1 MTTPSFTRRQFLKTT
16 TGAGAAVTLA
26 QFMPRQLLAADAP
39 QVTLPAP
46 TPSWV
51 DKPMRWAQLT
61 LVEDDP
67 GKFDLAF
74 WLDYFKRT
82 RSDAVCLSGGGCV
95 AYYPTQIPFHH
106 RSKWLGDRDV
116 LGELIAG
123 CRKLGMV
130 VIVRTDPHATYDDV
144 QAAHPDWIAVTA
156 DGQPRRHWASP
167 EMWVTCG
174 LGPYNFEFMT
184 EVKKEIMSRYRVDG
198 VFINRWDGSGM
209 CYCEHCVKNFK
220 DASGFNL
227 PRTNNPQDPAR
238 RAYILW
244 RQQRLFDLWQT
255 WDRAVRK
262 INPDSC
268 VIPNTGGGATSSLD
282 MKKIGE
288 LAPTLMADRQ
298 ARRGLMAPWAIGMNA
313 KEYRATLSMKPI
325 VGIFSVGVEEPY
337 RWKDSVQNADEIR
350 LWVADL
356 VANGMRP
363 WFTKFGGV
371 LHDERWLKPVEDI
384 YRRLAGWEHYLRN
397 ESPLARVGVVY
408 SQQTAWFVGNR
419 GSARVEDHING
430 WYQALIEA
438 RIPFELVH
446 DRLLDAAHVGQFKT
460 LILPNVVALSDA
472 QCRQIEEFVRGGGSV
487 VATHETSLCDE
498 WGVRRNNFGLAGLFG
513 VNYGGKIEARM
524 QNAYLRL
531 EHEANPHHPLLKGL
545 EDAPRI
551 IHGVS
556 RVEVEPCEKFPTAPL
571 TLIPSYP
578 DLPMEMVY
586 PRVTKTDIAQVFLRE
601 LVASLTPSL
610 SPSKGERVAA
620 RPGEGSS
627 SSGRVIYFPWDIDRT
642 FWEVLCVDHFKLLRN
657 AVEWATYEEPP
668 ITVSGPGVLDVTVW
682 RQKSSL
688 TVHLVNLTNP
698 MMMKGPVR
706 ELIPVGEQ
714 KVRIRL
720 PDGLKPRKVRLL
732 AAGKT
737 PKFTRDGSYLAVTV
751 PSLLDHEIVAIDL

>member
-1 MTTPSFTRRQFLKTT
+1 MTTSYFTRRQFLKTT
-16 TGAGAAVTLA
+16 TVAGAAVTLA
-26 QFMPRQLLAADAP
+26 QFTPHLFAAEAQP
-39 QVTLPAP
+39 ALPAP

-82 RSDAVCLSGGGCV
+82 KSDAVCLSGGGCV

-106 RSKWLGDRDV
+106 RSQWLGDRDV
-116 LGELIAG
+116 LGELVAG

-130 VIVRTDPHATYDDV
+130 VIARTDPHATYDDV
-144 QAAHPDWIAVTA
+144 AAAHPDWIAVDA
-156 DGQPRRHWASP
+156 NGNKRRHWASP

-198 VFINRWDGSGM
+198 IFINRWDGSGP
-209 CYCEHCVKNFK
+209 CFCEHCRKNFK
-220 DASGFNL
+220 EASGFEL

-244 RQQRLFDLWQT
+244 RQQRLFDLWQH
-255 WDRAVRK
+255 WDRAVRE

-298 ARRGLMAPWAIGMNA
+298 ARRGLMSSWAIGMNA
-313 KEYRATLSMKPI
+313 KEYRAALGMKPI
-325 VGIFSVGVEEPY
+325 VGIFSVGLEEPY

-384 YRRLAGWEHYLRN
+384 YRRLAGWENYLRN
-397 ESPLARVGVVY
+397 ERPLARVAVVY
-408 SQQTAWFVGNR
+408 SQQTAWFVGNK
-419 GSARVEDHING
+419 VEDHING

-446 DRLLDAAHVGQFKT
+446 DRLLDAAHVSQFKT
-460 LILPNVVALSDA
+460 LILPNIAALSDA
-472 QCRQIEEFVRGGGSV
+472 QCDQLRAFVKNGGSV
-487 VATHETSLCDE
+487 IATYETSLCDE
-498 WGVRRNNFGLAGLFG
+498 WGVRRKDFGLADLFG
-513 VNYGGKIEARM
+513 VGWKGRVEGPM
-524 QNAYLRL
+524 QNSYLRL
-531 EHEANPHHPLLKGL
+531 EHDTARDHQLLKGL

-551 IHGVS
+551 VNGVW
-556 RVEVEPCEKFPTAPL
+556 RLEVEPREKFAQVPL
-571 TLIPSYP
+571 TLIPGYP
-578 DLPMEMVY
+578 DLPMEKVY
-586 PRVTKTDIAQVFLRE
+586 PRVQKTDIAGVYLRE
-601 LVASLTPSL
+601 LT
-610 SPSKGERVAA
+610 AA
-620 RPGEGSS
+620 
-627 SSGRVIYFPWDIDRT
+627 GRVVYFPWDIDRT
-642 FWEVLCVDHFKLLRN
+642 FWEVLSVDHFKLLHN
-657 AVEWATYEEPP
+657 AVEWATNEEPP
-668 ITVSGPGVLDVTVW
+668 VSVSGVGVLDVTAW
-682 RQKSSL
+682 RQKNSM

-698 MMMKGPVR
+698 MMMKGPLR
-706 ELIPVGEQ
+706 ELIPVSEQ
-714 KVRIRL
+714 QVRLRL
-720 PDGLKPRKVRLL
+720 PDGARVSKVHLL
-732 AAGKT
+732 AADRK
-737 PKFTRDGSYLAVTV
+737 PRFTQRGHELHVIV
-751 PSLLDHEIVAIDL
+751 PSILDHEVVAVDLV